1 MSTERDLGTDSEF
14 LFSATALQLRNLERR
29 CSGPEISIF
38 LSIAVGSV
46 QHENDLRVRTSRLR
60 VVHPDFDFRVSC
72 IIEGFSTNVLF
83 PNGIFAKADSF
94 GDNSGNWTSVGHWTC
109 TEYIEQFA

>member
-1 MSTERDLGTDSEF
+1 MPVVPAVGAVYDRATFPSERKIEDLGTDSEF
-14 LFSATALQLRNLERR
+14 LFSATGLQLRNLERR

-60 VVHPDFDFRVSC
+60 VVHPDFDFRVS
-72 IIEGFSTNVLF
+72 
-83 PNGIFAKADSF
+83 
-94 GDNSGNWTSVGHWTC
+94 
-109 TEYIEQFA
+109 